1 MSLSYR
7 LISRAVLFHFKE
19 VCPRSSDEQ
28 DAHDVALAKAMEEA
42 HGAAGEIISVG
53 KIMRLCRQQFITRI
67 LPQVQSVLSHAI
79 HRVQHSYGLTVFATL
94 KVCSQLL
101 VHHYIL

>member
-1 MSLSYR
+1 MTISYR

-19 VCPRSSDEQ
+19 VSPRSSEEQ
-28 DAHDVALAKAMEEA
+28 DAHDVALANAMDEA

-53 KIMRLCRQQFITRI
+53 KVMRLCRTQFVTEI

-79 HRVQHSYGLTVFATL
+79 HRVQHSYGLTVFAAL
-94 KVCSQLL
+94 KVGPQLL
-101 VHHYIL
+101 